1 MAARRQTEN
10 PRFRVYATLL
20 ALVLF
25 ALTTACAAKNSNGPT
40 EGTQGATTPSK
51 TTLTVFAGAGLKD
64 VLEKLGGEYTAK
76 HPNVQVEYNFG
87 AAGQLYQQ
95 IEAGGTA
102 DIFVAPGKKEI
113 DAFADTGKLLPT
125 DVGTVVS
132 VATNEIVLVGAKG
145 GRPATF
151 ADLPQAL
158 GEKGMLALGEPK
170 SVPAGRYAEQALKA
184 AGVWDAVKDHV
195 VYAQTVRQVLAYV
208 ETGEANYGVV
218 YASDAKVADKVDI
231 VDRAKPEW
239 HDAIHFYAGILKDA
253 PHPSEAKDF
262 LAFLLTPE
270 AQKTFEAYGF
280 APGKGKLR

>member
-1 MAARRQTEN
+1 MTQRPQARKPRTRAYAAI
-10 PRFRVYATLL
+10 L
-20 ALVLF
+20 ALSLF
-25 ALTTACAAKNSNGPT
+25 AFLAGCAAKGAAGPG
-40 EGTQGATTPSK
+40 EGTQAATPPAK

-64 VLEKLGGEYTAK
+64 ALEKLGAEYTAK
-76 HPNVQVEYNFG
+76 HPNVHVEYNFG

-102 DIFVAPGKKEI
+102 DVFVAPGKKEI
-113 DAFADTGKLLPT
+113 DALADAGKLLPT
-125 DVGTVVS
+125 DLGTVVS

-145 GRPATF
+145 GKPATF
-151 ADLPQAL
+151 KDLPQAL
-158 GEKGMLALGEPK
+158 GDKGKLALGEPK
-170 SVPAGRYAEQALKA
+170 SVPVGRYAEQALKA
-184 AGVWDAVKDHV
+184 AGVWDAVKDRI

-208 ETGEANYGVV
+208 ESGEANYGIV
-218 YASDAKVADKVDI
+218 YASDAKVSDKVEI

-239 HDAIHFYAGILKDA
+239 HDAIHFYAGVLKDA

-280 APGKGKLR
+280 SPGKGKLR